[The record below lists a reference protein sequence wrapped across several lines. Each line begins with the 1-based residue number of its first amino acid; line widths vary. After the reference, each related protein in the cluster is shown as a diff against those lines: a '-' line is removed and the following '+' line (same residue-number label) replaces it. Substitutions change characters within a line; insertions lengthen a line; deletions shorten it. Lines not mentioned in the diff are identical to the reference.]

1 MKKIAVGLIAVFGL
15 VFLQPVH
22 AEEKS
27 LVIIDQYFDVSKI
40 SGSVTVICVALDK
53 CKNMPKSSGIANSK
67 DGHGTA
73 MAEIAR
79 INNPTAPLILI
90 RSSQVTPKGEVYE
103 PTVIEFFN
111 ALTWVNK
118 NHSNVFAISTSMNL
132 SGNMSNPTDCKPT
145 SNGGVNVKQY
155 DLLVRDMVSQ
165 LKLKNIPVFAATG
178 NDRTRKPVYYPA
190 CLVDVVSVGASDKDG
205 QIYYLSNFDSN
216 TDYFVR
222 ITEGQISYASS
233 VFGKIAW
240 TTSTATAALAASW
253 PNIVDKTNK
262 FVLVKP

>member
-90 RSSQVTPKGEVYE
+90 RSS
-103 PTVIEFFN
+103 VIPPDMTNDPLSKETLTSFLVNPAN
-111 ALTWVNK
+111 A
-118 NHSNVFAISTSMNL
+118 
-132 SGNMSNPTDCKPT
+132 
-145 SNGGVNVKQY
+145 
-155 DLLVRDMVSQ
+155 RDSKYVS
-165 LKLKNIPVFAATG
+165 
-178 NDRTRKPVYYPA
+178 
-190 CLVDVVSVGASDKDG
+190 S
-205 QIYYLSNFDSN
+205 SNFKMS
-216 TDYFVR
+216 
-222 ITEGQISYASS
+222 
-233 VFGKIAW
+233 
-240 TTSTATAALAASW
+240 
-253 PNIVDKTNK
+253 
-262 FVLVKP
+262 